1 MITTTAPI
9 LSRRQKATG
18 ANHHLQNNH
27 GTWWFHG
34 TFHRADYTAKRV
46 RLNLSTRDEAVARQ
60 RRDAILL
67 KH

>member
-18 ANHHLQNNH
+18 ANHHLQKNH

-34 TFHRADYTAKRV
+34 TFHRADHTAERV
-46 RLNLSTRDEAVARQ
+46 RLNLRTRDEAVARQ